1 MLRSNSKRVRNHVHV
16 VGPEEKKKA
25 AVGRFCRKGRLYV
38 WNERQSG

>member
-25 AVGRFCRKGRLYV
+25 AVRKVLQ
-38 WNERQSG
+38 ERKALSLE